1 MQAGSSNVNLTKMD
15 SGCQLSVVS
24 CQLRQFR
31 YLRLVLIIAIAS
43 ILFTSCKTDLEE
55 AKLIT
60 SRANTNI
67 ETGKEVEILYSDNGI
82 IRIKAVAKTATRY
95 NTQKPYMEFSD
106 GMKMYFY
113 SATGETESTLTAR
126 YATAVENSNEMTA
139 RDSVVV
145 INNKGERLD
154 TDELIW
160 DETKKTIYSNTF
172 VRIATN
178 DEIIYGKGMV
188 ADQNFSNYVVKS
200 ITGIVK
206 VKTSALQ

>member
-1 MQAGSSNVNLTKMD
+1 MGS
-15 SGCQLSVVS
+15 CRLSVDSCGLKKLSAIRQYATVS
-24 CQLRQFR
+24 ICVFL
-31 YLRLVLIIAIAS
+31 L
-43 ILFTSCKTDLEE
+43 TSCKTDLDE
-55 AKLIT
+55 ARLIS

-67 ETGKEVEILYSDNGI
+67 ETGKDVEILYTDYGI
-82 IRIKAVAKTATRY
+82 TRIKAVAKTATRY

-113 SATGETESTLTAR
+113 SATGEIESTLTAR

-160 DETKKTIYSNTF
+160 DEEKKTIYSNTF
-172 VRIATN
+172 VKISTA
-178 DEIIYGKGMV
+178 DEIIFGNGMV
-188 ADQNFSNYVVKS
+188 ADQNFSNYTIKK
-200 ITGIVK
+200 ITGTVK
-206 VKTSALQ
+206 VKTSNL

>member
-1 MQAGSSNVNLTKMD
+1 MEPCWLLVTRCL
-15 SGCQLSVVS
+15 LSKHTRHA
-24 CQLRQFR
+24 L
-31 YLRLVLIIAIAS
+31 AIAFICAVS
-43 ILFTSCKTDLEE
+43 FTSCKTDLEE

-67 ETGKEVEILYSDNGI
+67 ETGKDVEILYSDNGI
-82 IRIKAVAKTATRY
+82 VRIKAVAKTATRY

-106 GMKMYFY
+106 GMKMFFY
-113 SATGETESTLTAR
+113 SATGEVESTLTAR

-172 VRIATN
+172 VRISTA

>member
-1 MQAGSSNVNLTKMD
+1 MLK
-15 SGCQLSVVS
+15 GCGLLVTGCWFSKRFRHLS
-24 CQLRQFR
+24 
-31 YLRLVLIIAIAS
+31 IIVAACTLLLS
-43 ILFTSCKTDLEE
+43 SCKTDIEE

-67 ETGKEVEILYSDNGI
+67 ETGKDVEILYSDNGI
-82 IRIKAVAKTATRY
+82 VRIKAVAKTATRY

-113 SATGETESTLTAR
+113 SATGEVESTLTAR

-160 DETKKTIYSNTF
+160 DEAKKTIYSNTF
-172 VRIATN
+172 VRISTA
-178 DEIIYGKGMV
+178 DEVIYGNGMV
-188 ADQNFSNYVVKS
+188 ADQNFSNYTIKK

-206 VKTSALQ
+206 VKTGAL

>member
-1 MQAGSSNVNLTKMD
+1 MLKRCGLQVT
-15 SGCQLSVVS
+15 GCLFHTCLRRISAMVVI
-24 CQLRQFR
+24 C
-31 YLRLVLIIAIAS
+31 VV
-43 ILFTSCKTDLEE
+43 ILTSCKTDLDE
-55 AKLIT
+55 AKRIS

-67 ETGKEVEILYSDNGI
+67 ETGKDVEILYTDYGI
-82 IRIKAVAKTATRY
+82 TRIKAVAKTATRY

-113 SATGETESTLTAR
+113 SATGEVESTLTAR

-160 DETKKTIYSNTF
+160 DEEKKTIYSNTF
-172 VRIATN
+172 VRISTA
-178 DEIIYGKGMV
+178 DEIIYGNGMV
-188 ADQNFSNYVVKS
+188 ADQNFSNYTIKK
-200 ITGIVK
+200 ITGTVK
-206 VKTSALQ
+206 VKTGDM

>member
-1 MQAGSSNVNLTKMD
+1 MSS
-15 SGCQLSVVS
+15 SCQLSVFS
-24 CQLRQFR
+24 CQLRQLG
-31 YLRLVLIIAIAS
+31 YLRLVLVIAVAS

-67 ETGKEVEILYSDNGI
+67 ETGKDVEILYSDNGI
-82 IRIKAVAKTATRY
+82 VRIKAEAKTATRY

-106 GMKMYFY
+106 GMKMFFY
-113 SATGETESTLTAR
+113 SATGEVESTLTAR

-172 VRIATN
+172 VRISTA